1 MGHSSPSGDG
11 MTERGYDALLSSA
24 EGIAS
29 DYRREPV
36 KAVPLDPD
44 APAAAPQHG
53 EKSPALIV
61 KRLGVAYRP
70 TLGIKSGA
78 MRRRFRA
85 RDRACEHRRQLGC
98 ERLIGRH
105 RRPEGER

>member
-1 MGHSSPSGDG
+1 

-29 DYRREPV
+29 DDCREPV

-44 APAAAPQHG
+44 APAAAPQDD

-61 KRLGVAYRP
+61 KRLGVAYRA
-70 TLGIKSGA
+70 TLGITSGA
-78 MRRRFRA
+78 RAAASERATGLASNDANSVA
-85 RDRACEHRRQLGC
+85 RD
-98 ERLIGRH
+98 
-105 RRPEGER
+105 

>member
-70 TLGIKSGA
+70 TPGIKLGA
-78 MRRRFRA
+78 RAAGSERATGLASTDANSVA
-85 RDRACEHRRQLGC
+85 RD
-98 ERLIGRH
+98 
-105 RRPEGER
+105 

>member
-1 MGHSSPSGDG
+1 
-11 MTERGYDALLSSA
+11 MTERGNDALLGSA
-24 EGIAS
+24 EGTAS
-29 DYRREPV
+29 HDRREPV
-36 KAVPLDPD
+36 KAVRLDPD
-44 APAAAPQHG
+44 APAATPQDG
-53 EKSPALIV
+53 ERSPALIV

-85 RDRACEHRRQLGC
+85 RDRASEQRRQLGC